1 MEVLIDKISFK
12 NTIIDKIHIK
22 GDKKDIIDF
31 FKEIL
36 LEKQNHYDYSP
47 YIHNIPQKIPNEYTE
62 WKNPFIY
69 DNSPITCDNTK
80 SM

>member
-47 YIHNIPQKIPNEYTE
+47 YIHNIPQK
-62 WKNPFIY
+62 NP
-69 DNSPITCDNTK
+69 
-80 SM
+80 

>member
-47 YIHNIPQKIPNEYTE
+47 YIHNIPQKIPQ
-62 WKNPFIY
+62 
-69 DNSPITCDNTK
+69 
-80 SM
+80 

>member
-47 YIHNIPQKIPNEYTE
+47 YIYNIPQKTPPMNILNGKIHLY
-62 WKNPFIY
+62 I
-69 DNSPITCDNTK
+69 IIRL
-80 SM
+80 

>member
-31 FKEIL
+31 F
-36 LEKQNHYDYSP
+36 
-47 YIHNIPQKIPNEYTE
+47 
-62 WKNPFIY
+62 
-69 DNSPITCDNTK
+69 
-80 SM
+80 

>member
-12 NTIIDKIHIK
+12 NTIIDKI
-22 GDKKDIIDF
+22 
-31 FKEIL
+31 
-36 LEKQNHYDYSP
+36 HYDYSP

-69 DNSPITCDNTK
+69 NNSPITCDNTK